1 MRKYIVNSGG
11 WRAGKAIKPILIME
25 KGAITMTNY
34 MENLTKNLD
43 AMYAGKSE
51 KLPLYMVII
60 HMTEKFR
67 LKSLNFSP

>member
-1 MRKYIVNSGG
+1 
-11 WRAGKAIKPILIME
+11 
-25 KGAITMTNY
+25 MTNY

-43 AMYAGKSE
+43 AMYAGKIGSAILKQDEYVTLFFQLLQSE
-51 KLPLYMVII
+51 NLPLYMVII